1 MTRSDIEYLKSH
13 IDQAVEI
20 KTLKGE
26 RLLIN
31 VISVFDQ
38 ESDLDVFFH
47 DVSSNPL
54 QKDFSNKAG
63 HAMPLKEIVTVR
75 KYSAKGARA

>member
-1 MTRSDIEYLKSH
+1 MTQSDIECLKSH
-13 IDQAVEI
+13 IDQVVEI

-38 ESDLDVFFH
+38 ESDPDVFFH

-54 QKDFSNKAG
+54 QNDFSNEAG
-63 HAMPLKEIVTVR
+63 YAMPLKEIFTVR
-75 KYSAKGARA
+75 EYSPNGGRA